1 VKGIQE
7 RTPGRGTGRA
17 SSANQDSVQVP
28 EDDLDALYRRHA
40 ADLLG
45 LAQLLN
51 GDPDAARELAEEAFL
66 HSVGRF
72 QHRRAERHF
81 AESLRRN
88 LVTIFLAREHRDPSP
103 GAPEDPLWAA
113 LASLPARPRAA
124 VVLRHCAG
132 LSDLE
137 VARAMRCSVPT
148 ARTLVGQGMEGLQG
162 LLESPA

>member
-7 RTPGRGTGRA
+7 RTPGRGIGR
-17 SSANQDSVQVP
+17 SSPADEDRAQAP
-28 EDDLDALYRRHA
+28 ENDLEALYRRHA

-45 LAQLLN
+45 LAHLLT

-81 AESLRRN
+81 SESLRRN
-88 LVTIFLAREHRDPSP
+88 LVTVFLAREHRDASP
-103 GAPEDPLWAA
+103 EPPDDPLWVA

-132 LSDLE
+132 LSELE
-137 VARAMRCSVPT
+137 VARAMRCSAPT
-148 ARTLVGQGMEGLQG
+148 VRTLVGQGMEGLEA